1 MNNTVDS
8 PAVQSRERAHHTGGV
23 LVDWVIPDIQ
33 VGPERFARVPRRDR
47 DGYADASSLRVIA
60 ASALVVGLLLYSA
73 PAALAQV
80 GQLLSTGPAAHPQDE
95 PVSLTSYR
103 PGKSSVPHFTR
114 ARSTTPLIKW
124 DGTVHALKCS
134 FRLLSASDVG
144 SCSS

>member
-1 MNNTVDS
+1 MHDTVDS
-8 PAVQSRERAHHTGGV
+8 PAVQSRERAQHAGGV
-23 LVDWVIPDIQ
+23 LVDWVIPEIA
-33 VGPERFARVPRRDR
+33 VGPERFARVPRRER

-80 GQLLSTGPAAHPQDE
+80 GQLLSTDPAAHPQDD

-103 PGKSSVPHFTR
+103 PAKNSALYLPR

-124 DGTVHALKCS
+124 DGTAHALKCS
-134 FRLLSASDVG
+134 FRLLTASDVG